1 MTQNSAMIVSLT
13 VRQQGGMFYVTS
25 PNLSGLNVCGEGVE
39 KTYQSVVKVV
49 KALFKHNWG
58 FEVEVWPATSDGK
71 EFPAMMHLCEQ
82 IVVQRKAA

>member
-13 VRQQGGMFYVTS
+13 VRQQSGMYYVTS
-25 PNLSGLNVCGEGVE
+25 SNLPGLNVCGDDVE
-39 KTYQSVVKVV
+39 RTYQSVVKVV

-58 FEVEVWPATSDGK
+58 FEVEVWPATTDGK
-71 EFPAMMHLCEQ
+71 EFPKMMHLCDQ